1 MIALDWLKKPKG
13 YMITWNMNIISIG
26 NYVVGSVEEG
36 ENDVQFKWL
45 GVSMDSL
52 WEILCGDM

>member
-1 MIALDWLKKPKG
+1 
-13 YMITWNMNIISIG
+13 MITWNMNIISIG

-36 ENDVQFKWL
+36 ENEVQFKWF